1 MHHSTST
8 SELGS
13 RVPLE
18 GRPPKSLGYLLLS
31 KTQLLVPPTRRGGK
45 RAEGRSRGRGAG
57 QGGAELQRLA
67 CQARHFLCRLLQN
80 EGVTLPGAFACGEER
95 SVQEGTPKRPGG
107 RGVTSQE
114 PQATAAG
121 SWTAAPGNPRLVRHA
136 PCPATCRAP
145 ATQKRVLA
153 FAAMAS
159 EARETCSLL
168 RQAELPQS
176 P

>member
-1 MHHSTST
+1 M
-8 SELGS
+8 
-13 RVPLE
+13 
-18 GRPPKSLGYLLLS
+18 
-31 KTQLLVPPTRRGGK
+31 
-45 RAEGRSRGRGAG
+45 
-57 QGGAELQRLA
+57 
-67 CQARHFLCRLLQN
+67 
-80 EGVTLPGAFACGEER
+80 
-95 SVQEGTPKRPGG
+95 QEGTPKRPGG

-121 SWTAAPGNPRLVRHA
+121 SWTAAPGTPRLVRHA

-145 ATQKRVLA
+145 ATQKRVLV

-159 EARETCSLL
+159 EVRETCSLL